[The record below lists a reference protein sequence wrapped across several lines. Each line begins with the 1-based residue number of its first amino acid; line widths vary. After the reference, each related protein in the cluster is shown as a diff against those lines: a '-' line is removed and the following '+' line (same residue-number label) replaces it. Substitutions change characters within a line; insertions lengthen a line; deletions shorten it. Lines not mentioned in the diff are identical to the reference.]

1 MMKCK
6 ENRLKGLETI
16 LCKMR
21 SKNIQRMKWFKSEGV
36 TIYFVLCRHATLL
49 YWRGA
54 LRDVTKNG
62 CVADYFVR
70 RYWENAFEGKNLMFL
85 LLWGARVAQW
95 HPPPTSVAR
104 VPILA
109 SRTPYVGWV
118 CCCFSH
124 LLREVFLQVLPSSWK
139 PTLPN
144 SIPSGTHGHVS
155 TSS

>member
-21 SKNIQRMKWFKSEGV
+21 SKNIKRMKWFKSGGV

-85 LLWGARVAQW
+85 Q
-95 HPPPTSVAR
+95 
-104 VPILA
+104 
-109 SRTPYVGWV
+109 GW
-118 CCCFSH
+118 
-124 LLREVFLQVLPSSWK
+124 RIGIRLP
-139 PTLPN
+139 PTLPGFQ
-144 SIPSGTHGHVS
+144 SWRRRRHMWVEFVVVS
-155 TSS
+155 LTCSEKFFSRYSSLLKSQHFQIQFHLQSTDTFQRVLKNR

>member
-16 LCKMR
+16 LCKIR
-21 SKNIQRMKWFKSEGV
+21 SKNIKRMKWFKSGEV
-36 TIYFVLCRHATLL
+36 TIYLTVVCYTSRFKCRHATLL
-49 YWRGA
+49 PTTGA
-54 LRDVTKNG
+54 LRDDTKKG
-62 CVADYFVR
+62 CVADYFVG

-95 HPPPTSVAR
+95 HSPPTNVAR

-124 LLREVFLQVLPSSWK
+124 LLREVFLQVLLSS
-139 PTLPN
+139 
-144 SIPSGTHGHVS
+144 
-155 TSS
+155 

>member
-21 SKNIQRMKWFKSEGV
+21 SKNIKRMKWFKSWGV

-85 LLWGARVAQW
+85 Q
-95 HPPPTSVAR
+95 
-104 VPILA
+104 
-109 SRTPYVGWV
+109 GW
-118 CCCFSH
+118 
-124 LLREVFLQVLPSSWK
+124 RIGIRLP
-139 PTLPN
+139 PTLPGFQ
-144 SIPSGTHGHVS
+144 SWRRRRHMWVEFVVVS
-155 TSS
+155 LTCSEKFFSRYSSLLKSQHFQIQFHLERTDTFQRVLKNR